1 MNVALRTPG
10 MTREQFF
17 DWAQHQEERHEF
29 DGAQSVPMVRV
40 TANHSRIAQNIYAA
54 LRSRLWD
61 SAWEVFGPN
70 SGMATLGTAVRC
82 PDALVTRTKPAGAD
96 LLVADAVVV
105 FEVLSPSSGQVDR
118 IVKVREYAAVPSIR
132 RYIILEY
139 SSPGLTVFER
149 AEAGQPW
156 TGTTLLPGD
165 TLALPEIGIEVPV
178 AEFYERVDLP
188 DA

>member
-17 DWAQHQEERHEF
+17 DWVQHQQERYEF
-29 DGAQSVPMVRV
+29 DGSKPVPMVRV

-61 SAWEVFGPN
+61 SAWEVFGPD
-70 SGMATLGTAVRC
+70 SGVATVGAAVRC
-82 PDALVTRTKPAGAD
+82 PDALITRTKPAGAD
-96 LLVADAVVV
+96 LLVPDPVIM

-118 IVKVREYAAVPSIR
+118 IVKVREYAAVPSILC
-132 RYIILEY
+132 YVILEY
-139 SSPGLTVFER
+139 AGPGLTVFER

-156 TGTTLLPGD
+156 TVATLLPGD
-165 TLALPEIGIEVPV
+165 TLALPEVGIEVPV

-188 DA
+188 GA